1 MIFILY
7 VFLWLLKSKTKILSK
22 WQTAQCHDHSF
33 LNVKFIS
40 GSPMFPSLTL
50 TIRLGKG
57 VNVTLTVLWHILV
70 QCILWSHYEI
80 CKRVIIMLYGIEK
93 SMHIFPSV
101 ECNNYFNFF
110 FLGNAQQV
118 QLLCLLVFTAAREG
132 AQQFIEIIFSSS
144 AGRLVFDAY
153 KNSQP
158 LPEVVAK
165 DHGHKKTACYL
176 EGVTKRYMFWTI

>member
-1 MIFILY
+1 M
-7 VFLWLLKSKTKILSK
+7 
-22 WQTAQCHDHSF
+22 
-33 LNVKFIS
+33 
-40 GSPMFPSLTL
+40 
-50 TIRLGKG
+50 
-57 VNVTLTVLWHILV
+57 
-70 QCILWSHYEI
+70 
-80 CKRVIIMLYGIEK
+80 IIMLYGIEK

-165 DHGHKKTACYL
+165 DHGHNKTACYL

>member
-1 MIFILY
+1 MQACDYYFVWDWKVY
-7 VFLWLLKSKTKILSK
+7 
-22 WQTAQCHDHSF
+22 AY
-33 LNVKFIS
+33 IS
-40 GSPMFPSLTL
+40 LCW
-50 TIRLGKG
+50 I
-57 VNVTLTVLWHILV
+57 
-70 QCILWSHYEI
+70 
-80 CKRVIIMLYGIEK
+80 
-93 SMHIFPSV
+93 
-101 ECNNYFNFF
+101 NNYFNFF

-158 LPEVVAK
+158 LPEVVAN
-165 DHGHKKTACYL
+165 DHGHNKTACYL

>member
-1 MIFILY
+1 MSFCDSWNLRQRFY
-7 VFLWLLKSKTKILSK
+7 QNDKLLN
-22 WQTAQCHDHSF
+22 CHDHSF

-40 GSPMFPSLTL
+40 GSPMFPSLTP

-101 ECNNYFNFF
+101 ECNNYLKFF
-110 FLGNAQQV
+110 FSRKCTTIKSNINALFFGKNEKLV
-118 QLLCLLVFTAAREG
+118 SLISFDKFPSNLLQWLK
-132 AQQFIEIIFSSS
+132 IFSHHW
-144 AGRLVFDAY
+144 ALWR
-153 KNSQP
+153 
-158 LPEVVAK
+158 
-165 DHGHKKTACYL
+165 
-176 EGVTKRYMFWTI
+176 

>member
-1 MIFILY
+1 
-7 VFLWLLKSKTKILSK
+7 
-22 WQTAQCHDHSF
+22 
-33 LNVKFIS
+33 
-40 GSPMFPSLTL
+40 MFPSLTL

-80 CKRVIIMLYGIEK
+80 CKCVIIMLYGIEK
-93 SMHIFPSV
+93 SMHIFPSL

-153 KNSQP
+153 KKSQP

-165 DHGHKKTACYL
+165 DHGHNKTACYL

>member
-22 WQTAQCHDHSF
+22 WQTAQLSWSLLSQCQVYIRQS
-33 LNVKFIS
+33 NVSITI
-40 GSPMFPSLTL
+40 TL

-93 SMHIFPSV
+93 SMHIFHSV

-110 FLGNAQQV
+110 SRQCTTSPVVMPPGFYCCKRGCSAV
-118 QLLCLLVFTAAREG
+118 YWDYLLLLSRKAGLWCL
-132 AQQFIEIIFSSS
+132 QKQS
-144 AGRLVFDAY
+144 
-153 KNSQP
+153 
-158 LPEVVAK
+158 
-165 DHGHKKTACYL
+165 
-176 EGVTKRYMFWTI
+176 TIAWGGCKGSWS

>member
-1 MIFILY
+1 MSFCDSWNLRQRFY
-7 VFLWLLKSKTKILSK
+7 QNDKLLN
-22 WQTAQCHDHSF
+22 CHDHSF

-101 ECNNYFNFF
+101 ECNNYFKFF
-110 FLGNAQQV
+110 FSRKCTTSPVVMPPGFYCCKRGCSAV
-118 QLLCLLVFTAAREG
+118 YWDYLLLLSRKAGLWCL
-132 AQQFIEIIFSSS
+132 QKQS
-144 AGRLVFDAY
+144 
-153 KNSQP
+153 
-158 LPEVVAK
+158 
-165 DHGHKKTACYL
+165 
-176 EGVTKRYMFWTI
+176 TIAWGGCKGSWS

>member
-1 MIFILY
+1 MG
-7 VFLWLLKSKTKILSK
+7 LKSLCIYFPL
-22 WQTAQCHDHSF
+22 
-33 LNVKFIS
+33 LNV
-40 GSPMFPSLTL
+40 
-50 TIRLGKG
+50 TI
-57 VNVTLTVLWHILV
+57 IL
-70 QCILWSHYEI
+70 I
-80 CKRVIIMLYGIEK
+80 
-93 SMHIFPSV
+93 
-101 ECNNYFNFF
+101 FF